1 MAKSCRLIYT
11 GAMDDTKHYPGRL
24 RAPAAESEVAAPSR
38 PASGEAESAPNRYL
52 GPEIRNLRKARGMT
66 LAAAANASGLSVGYL
81 SLLERDRATPSI
93 NALHAISRA
102 LGVTISW
109 FFEAGE
115 TPATERDIVVR
126 RARRRRLDFSPGISD
141 ELLSPS
147 LAGTLELLASRFEP
161 GAASGNSPYSHTGEE
176 AGVVIR
182 GQLELWVDG
191 KTFLLVAGDSFG
203 FPSTLPHRYRNPG
216 SEEAE
221 VIWAITPPSY

>member
-1 MAKSCRLIYT
+1 
-11 GAMDDTKHYPGRL
+11 MDDTPQYHRRL
-24 RAPAAESEVAAPSR
+24 RAPSAD
-38 PASGEAESAPNRYL
+38 GEAAVSSGDRHADVPVRYL
-52 GPEIRNLRKARGMT
+52 GPEIRNLRKARGLT
-66 LAAAANASGLSVGYL
+66 LAAVAQASGLSVGYL

-115 TPATERDIVVR
+115 TPAPERDIVVR

-147 LAGTLELLASRFEP
+147 LAGALELLASRFEP
-161 GAASGNSPYSHTGEE
+161 GAASGDSPYTHTGEE
-176 AGVVIR
+176 AGIVLR

-191 KTFLLVAGDSFG
+191 KTFLLGAGDSFG

-216 SEEAE
+216 SDEAE

>member
-1 MAKSCRLIYT
+1 
-11 GAMDDTKHYPGRL
+11 MDDTPHYPGRL
-24 RAPAAESEVAAPSR
+24 RAPPAEGETAAS
-38 PASGEAESAPNRYL
+38 PASTPGDAADAPIRYL
-52 GPEIRNLRKARGMT
+52 GSEIRNLRKARGLT
-66 LAAAANASGLSVGYL
+66 LAAVAQVSGLSVGYL

-115 TPATERDIVVR
+115 TPAPERDIVVR

-161 GAASGNSPYSHTGEE
+161 GAASGDSPYTHTGEE
-176 AGVVIR
+176 AGVVLR

>member
-1 MAKSCRLIYT
+1 
-11 GAMDDTKHYPGRL
+11 MDDPPHYPGRL
-24 RAPAAESEVAAPSR
+24 RAPPVE
-38 PASGEAESAPNRYL
+38 GEAAAFSGPDREEAVDAPVRYL
-52 GPEIRNLRKARGMT
+52 GPEIRNLRKARGLT
-66 LAAAANASGLSVGYL
+66 LAAVAQASGLSVGYL

-109 FFEAGE
+109 FFDAGE
-115 TPATERDIVVR
+115 TPTPERDIVVR

-147 LAGTLELLASRFEP
+147 LAGALELLASRFEP
-161 GAASGNSPYSHTGEE
+161 GAASGDNPYTHTGEE
-176 AGVVIR
+176 AGIVLH

-191 KTFLLVAGDSFG
+191 KIFLLAAGDSFG

-216 SEEAE
+216 REETE

>member
-1 MAKSCRLIYT
+1 
-11 GAMDDTKHYPGRL
+11 MDDPQHYPGRL
-24 RAPAAESEVAAPSR
+24 RAPPVEDETAALPGPSQDEPADAAV
-38 PASGEAESAPNRYL
+38 RYL
-52 GPEIRNLRKARGMT
+52 GPEIRNLRKARGLT
-66 LAAAANASGLSVGYL
+66 LAAVAQASNLSVGYL

-115 TPATERDIVVR
+115 TPEPERDIVVR

-161 GAASGNSPYSHTGEE
+161 GAASGDSPYSHTGEE
-176 AGVVIR
+176 AGVVLR

-191 KTFLLVAGDSFG
+191 KIFLLAAGDSFG